1 MTDPLRANPHRVG
14 WALIGDLAGLYS
26 ARRGDYRIIYTI
38 DEETIVGEVADV
50 RRRSDV
56 YRRR

>member
-1 MTDPLRANPHRVG
+1 
-14 WALIGDLAGLYS
+14 LIGDLAGLYS

-38 DEETIVGEVADV
+38 DKETIVVEVADV

-56 YRRR
+56 